1 LSASASQ
8 SSGGSSSVSSIA
20 SSIGS
25 MTVTPR
31 ATTSS
36 TVSSNGVSSSGSSS
50 RSTSVSYAPPPAC
63 PTSSS
68 YYCMEADQQTT
79 CSSGNI
85 NYAIQ
90 CGILYQ
96 GVEID
101 TSNINEVPP
110 TSEASNAD
118 DQSGTSA
125 MSGSEDTSDDSMAM
139 ITKISKRATL
149 PDVASCRALCDRTA
163 GCKAFNFVGTNCTL
177 FSSVTGYSYAPGALG
192 GTVYAQGGSPPTP
205 VDTSPSCPGS
215 AGKSFTDSM
224 SMTYNIVC
232 YTQYASGYT
241 SDAPFA
247 SDNLANCLPT
257 CSKNAQCAGVAFDT
271 TTRLCQLLVAVNG
284 AQTTNNNLI
293 VALRVGGPPAYQ
305 SSSSLSS
312 VPPTTVTTTLLPTS
326 TLCKFSSRS
335 LTLLASAN
343 RVKLY
348 HPAQR
353 SR

>member
-1 LSASASQ
+1 V
-8 SSGGSSSVSSIA
+8 SSV
-20 SSIGS
+20 GF
-25 MTVTPR
+25 MTVSPP

-36 TVSSNGVSSSGSSS
+36 TASSNGVSSSVSSS
-50 RSTSVSYAPPPAC
+50 RSLSVSYAPPPAC

-68 YYCMEADQQTT
+68 YYCMEADQQTS

-90 CGILYQ
+90 CGILYK

-110 TSEASNAD
+110 TSDTSNAD

-125 MSGSEDTSDDSMAM
+125 MSGSEDTSNDNMAM

-149 PDVASCRALCDRTA
+149 PDVASCRTLCDRTA

-192 GTVYAQGGSPPTP
+192 GTVYAQGTAPPTP

-224 SMTYNIVC
+224 SMTYDIVC

-247 SDNLANCLPT
+247 SDNLANCLPI
-257 CSKNAQCAGVAFDT
+257 CSKNAQCAGVAFDV
-271 TTRLCQLLVAVNG
+271 TTRLCQLLVAING

-293 VALRVGGPPAYQ
+293 IALRGGGPPAYQ
-305 SSSSLSS
+305 TPSSLSS
-312 VPPTTVTTTLLPTS
+312 APPTTVTTTLLPTS
-326 TLCKFSSRS
+326 TLCRFSSR
-335 LTLLASAN
+335 LTVLASSTN
-343 RVKLY
+343 
-348 HPAQR
+348 HI
-353 SR
+353 